1 METYWAAPAAA
12 RDHVAALGRPS
23 MVCVPVGS
31 ARIAQGGAQQH
42 GDHEASI
49 TPIAGCQPDFG
60 CQSIVGCTDCPAGK
74 HSFDFRRRVYNSF
87 VFDRWTPTPLQQK
100 DGARR
105 AGRLA
110 PTCDPPTS
118 RNERSSCRR

>member
-1 METYWAAPAAA
+1 MASRRSSWGGAMETYWAAPAAA

-23 MVCVPVGS
+23 TVCVPVGS

-49 TPIAGCQPDFG
+49 TPIVGCQPDFG

-74 HSFDFRRRVYNSF
+74 HSL
-87 VFDRWTPTPLQQK
+87 P
-100 DGARR
+100 
-105 AGRLA
+105 
-110 PTCDPPTS
+110 
-118 RNERSSCRR
+118 RSSAPMTGKFANGF

>member
-23 MVCVPVGS
+23 TVCVPVGS

-49 TPIAGCQPDFG
+49 TPIAGWL
-60 CQSIVGCTDCPAGK
+60 SAGFWLPVNCGL
-74 HSFDFRRRVYNSF
+74 HRLPRGQA
-87 VFDRWTPTPLQQK
+87 LI
-100 DGARR
+100 ARI
-105 AGRLA
+105 A
-110 PTCDPPTS
+110 PI
-118 RNERSSCRR
+118 

>member
-1 METYWAAPAAA
+1 MTDDRQGEGIARAIAAEKT
-12 RDHVAALGRPS
+12 S
-23 MVCVPVGS
+23 WE
-31 ARIAQGGAQQH
+31 Q
-42 GDHEASI
+42 
-49 TPIAGCQPDFG
+49 IAGAIESNLASGQ
-60 CQSIVGCTDCPAGK
+60 
-74 HSFDFRRRVYNSF
+74 FDFRRRVYNSDF